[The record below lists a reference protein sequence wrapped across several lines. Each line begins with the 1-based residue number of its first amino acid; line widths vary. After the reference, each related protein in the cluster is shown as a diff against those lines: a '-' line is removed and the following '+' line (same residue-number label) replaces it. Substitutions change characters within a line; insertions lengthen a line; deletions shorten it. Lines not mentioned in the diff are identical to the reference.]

1 MKVKLS
7 KSQIQRIVDDPQAAE
22 EAKIKVGDPWWLIV
36 IKVIGYICGL
46 IAGGVI
52 TVSCSHAV
60 GLL

>member
-7 KSQIQRIVDDPQAAE
+7 KAQIQRIVDDPQDAE

-52 TVSCSHAV
+52 TVSCSHIV
-60 GLL
+60 GLI